1 MNFISFCLLIAS
13 VAASVGG
20 QLFLK
25 MGANQLGKVGAGNLM
40 ATLTTMA
47 TTWQIIVGL
56 TFYGL
61 GVITYIL
68 LLNRVNI
75 SIASPALATS
85 YVFAVLMGRFYFGD
99 QISVPQYV
107 GIGLIFSGVILLTR
121 AAAH

>member
-40 ATLTTMA
+40 ATLITMV

-85 YVFAVLMGRFYFGD
+85 YVFAVLLGRFYFGD

-121 AAAH
+121 SAAH

>member
-121 AAAH
+121 SVAH